1 MIGNDQTLSLEL
13 EEVMLFGDRR
23 AVSWLVVVAVAI
35 GCEAVFGGE
44 TRRPI
49 RVGIIGLDTIHA
61 VAFTEIFNHP
71 EATGPLAEVKVVAG
85 YPGGSPDV
93 PKSRDMVQGY
103 TEKLRG
109 MGVEIVDSIEKLL
122 PKVDAVLL
130 ESLDG
135 RPHLKQ
141 ARPVI
146 RAGKPIFVDKPLAA
160 SLVDAVEIFRLAQE
174 HGVPCF
180 SSSSLRYSSGIIGMR
195 NDPGVGEVIGCSA
208 YSPNKPLE
216 PSHPDFYYY
225 GIHGAEILFTI
236 MGPGCKTVSRVK
248 TEGTDLAVGVW
259 EDGRVGTLRGIRSG
273 RGDFGATVFGTKGI
287 AESGNWEGYA
297 PLLVEIAK
305 FFQTGKA
312 PVPPEETLA
321 IYAFMEAAD
330 ESKRRGGSPVSVE
343 EVLEKARA
351 DAASRYG
358 TKGSAKR

>member
-1 MIGNDQTLSLEL
+1 MCFRDSRVVTWLLAYSLL
-13 EEVMLFGDRR
+13 M
-23 AVSWLVVVAVAI
+23 
-35 GCEAVFGGE
+35 GCGTVFGHQ
-44 TRRPI
+44 TRQPI

-61 VAFTEIFNHP
+61 VAFTEIFNDP
-71 EATGPLAEVKVVAG
+71 KATGPLAEVKVVAG

-93 PKSRDMVQGY
+93 PKSWDLVEGY

-135 RPHLKQ
+135 RPHLEQ

-146 RAGKPIFVDKPLAA
+146 RAGKPLFVDKPLAA
-160 SLVDAVEIFRLAQE
+160 SLVDAVEIFRLARE

-195 NDPGVGEVIGCSA
+195 DNPGVGEVIGCSA
-208 YSPNKPLE
+208 FSPNKPLE

-225 GIHGAEILFTI
+225 GIHGTEILFTI

-273 RGDFGATVFGTKGI
+273 RGDFGATVFGSRGI
-287 AESGNWEGYA
+287 AQSGKWEGYA
-297 PLLVEIAK
+297 PLLVEVAE
-305 FFQTGKA
+305 FFKTGEA

-321 IYAFMEAAD
+321 IYSFMEAAD

-343 EVLEKARA
+343 EVLEKARGE
-351 DAASRYG
+351 AARRYG
-358 TKGSAKR
+358 AKAGAER

>member
-1 MIGNDQTLSLEL
+1 
-13 EEVMLFGDRR
+13 MLCRNRR
-23 AVSWLVVVAVAI
+23 AVAWLVVIAVVV
-35 GCEAVFGGE
+35 GCRAVFGQE
-44 TRRPI
+44 TQRPI

-61 VAFTEIFNHP
+61 VAFTEIFNDP
-71 EATGPLAEVKVVAG
+71 AAAGPLAEVKVVAG

-93 PKSRDMVQGY
+93 PKSWDLVNGY

-109 MGVEIVDSIEKLL
+109 MGIEIVDSIEELL

-146 RAGKPIFVDKPLAA
+146 LAGKPIFVDKPLAA
-160 SLVDAVEIFRLAQE
+160 SLVDAVEIFRLAKE

-195 NDPGVGEVIGCSA
+195 NNPGVGNVVGCSA
-208 YSPNKPLE
+208 FSPNKSLE
-216 PSHPDFYYY
+216 PSHPDFFYY

-236 MGPGCKTVSRVK
+236 MGPGCKSVSRVK
-248 TEGTDLAVGVW
+248 TKGTDLAVGVW

-273 RGDFGATVFGTKGI
+273 SGDFGATVFGDKGI
-287 AESGNWEGYA
+287 AKSGNWEGYA
-297 PLLVEIAK
+297 PLLVEVAK
-305 FFQTGKA
+305 FFKTGEA

-330 ESKRRGGSPVSVE
+330 ESKRQGGGPVSVE

-351 DAASRYG
+351 EAAHRYH
-358 TKGSAKR
+358 TKASAGR